1 MSVCRSFKTRNY
13 NPDCFIR
20 LVRHR
25 YALSLLLLKFKL
37 IINKKNK
44 GKKERKKRKKK
55 GSVSL
60 TLSRVGPTYSP
71 APLTNINNRE
81 QRLLFNIIRRLR
93 FLRNFKSEPFLLPR
107 LKTFSL
113 GNSLINNQ
121 KHTHTQC
128 VCSVSRSL
136 SFSLSKRKEGKIHE
150 IRIKF
155 DNKP

>member
-13 NPDCFIR
+13 NPDCFIQ

-81 QRLLFNIIRRLR
+81 ERLLFNIIRRLR
-93 FLRNFKSEPFLLPR
+93 FLCNFKSEPFLLPR

-121 KHTHTQC
+121 KHTHT
-128 VCSVSRSL
+128 VCL
-136 SFSLSKRKEGKIHE
+136 LCFTLAFFLPFEKERRE
-150 IRIKF
+150 
-155 DNKP
+155 NP